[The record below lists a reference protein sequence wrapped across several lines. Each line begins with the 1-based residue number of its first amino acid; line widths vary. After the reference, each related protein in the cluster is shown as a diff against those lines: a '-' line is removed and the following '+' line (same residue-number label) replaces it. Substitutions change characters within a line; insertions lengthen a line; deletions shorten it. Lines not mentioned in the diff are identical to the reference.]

1 MAGVLLLL
9 STDFQGGGGY
19 LTAHARLDQ
28 LAGSRGGGGYLFQHM
43 PVIHTGWRDKS

>member
-28 LAGSRGGGGYLFQHM
+28 LALGEVGAICFSTYL
-43 PVIHTGWRDKS
+43 